1 MSETA
6 QTATP
11 SVLTA
16 GPSKMSSIAPSE
28 PVTGP
33 KITRGPSPANGAS
46 ARYYVDPAGVRG
58 PFGLVG
64 VGRDVETG
72 RAWRDQTAGVM
83 P

>member
-1 MSETA
+1 MSVSA
-6 QTATP
+6 QTAP
-11 SVLTA
+11 PAILTA
-16 GPSKMSSIAPSE
+16 GPSKIASSAPSE

-33 KITRGPSPANGAS
+33 KITRGPSPASGAS

-72 RAWRDQTAGVM
+72 RAWEAQA
-83 P
+83 